1 MTCPLKGG
9 LKPEL
14 NKIKMYLGLEPPFR
28 ACPDS
33 LNVVKAY
40 REVNN
45 RQRGVG
51 GSIIKFDEFI
61 GISHIFEEFQE
72 IGS

>member
-14 NKIKMYLGLEPPFR
+14 NKIKMYLGLESPFR

-40 REVNN
+40 RE
-45 RQRGVG
+45 GLG
-51 GSIIKFDEFI
+51 GK
-61 GISHIFEEFQE
+61 
-72 IGS
+72 